1 MKSSKVLPQGR
12 RPHSRIDGKRYEE
25 KDQMT
30 INDNTIIFGHSPD
43 ADDAFMFYAMEKKIV
58 EIPGYKVGHHMED
71 IESLNVLAATGKLPV
86 TAISAARYPQV
97 AEHYRIMSCGSS
109 VGRNYGPAVVSLGS
123 LSESE
128 LEGKRVAV
136 PGRFTTSWLLFQIF
150 GPKDCEPLF
159 VDFDDVGP
167 AVNDG
172 RAEAGILLHEG
183 QILYEKQGF
192 HGVMSLGEKWFEATG
207 LPIPLGVD
215 LVSRHIGADLAQ
227 QIANASLASINY
239 AREHEDEALDYA
251 LSFGR
256 GIDPEDGKKFVR
268 MYVNDDTV
276 DMGEEGRAALE
287 KLFSLAVDRGVLQD
301 LPELDIIQAN

>member
-1 MKSSKVLPQGR
+1 M
-12 RPHSRIDGKRYEE
+12 II
-25 KDQMT
+25 KD
-30 INDNTIIFGHSPD
+30 NKIIFGHSPD
-43 ADDAFMFYAMEKKIV
+43 ADDAFMFYAMEKKII
-58 EIPGYKVGHHMED
+58 EIPGYSVGHHMED
-71 IESLNVLAATGKLPV
+71 IESLNELAATGKLPV

-109 VGRNYGPAVVSLGS
+109 VGRNYGPMVVSLEQM
-123 LSESE
+123 SEAD
-128 LEGKRVAV
+128 LEGKCIAV

-150 GPKDCEPLF
+150 GPARYEPLF

-167 AVNDG
+167 AVKDG
-172 RAEAGILLHEG
+172 RADAGIMLHEG
-183 QILYEKQGF
+183 QILYAKLGF
-192 HGVMSLGEKWFEATG
+192 HGIMSLGEKWFDATG

-215 LVSRHIGADLAQ
+215 LVSRHIGDDLAQ

-239 AREHEDEALDYA
+239 ARNHEVDALEYA

-276 DMGEEGRAALE
+276 DMGEEGREALE
-287 KLFSLAVDRGVLQD
+287 KLFSMAVERGVLSAA
-301 LPELDIIQAN
+301 PELDILQAIQ

>member
-1 MKSSKVLPQGR
+1 
-12 RPHSRIDGKRYEE
+12 
-25 KDQMT
+25 MT
-30 INDNTIIFGHSPD
+30 INDNTITFGHSPD
-43 ADDAFMFYAMEKKIV
+43 ADDAFMFFAMEKKIV
-58 EIPGYKVGHHMED
+58 EIPGYQLRHHMED
-71 IESLNVLAATGKLPV
+71 IESLNELAVAGKLPV

-109 VGRNYGPAVVSLGS
+109 VGRNYGPMVVSLEKMT
-123 LSESE
+123 ESE
-128 LEGKRVAV
+128 LTGKRIAV

-150 GPKDCEPLF
+150 GPADCEPLF

-172 RAEAGILLHEG
+172 RADVGILLHEG
-183 QILYEKQGF
+183 QILYEKLGF

-215 LVSRHIGADLAQ
+215 LVSRHIGGELAQ

-239 AREHEDEALDYA
+239 AREHEDEALEYA
-251 LSFGR
+251 LGFGR

-276 DMGEEGRAALE
+276 DMGHEGRAALE
-287 KLFSLAVDRGVLQD
+287 KLFSMAVERGILAE
-301 LPELDIIQAN
+301 LPELDIIQANSG